1 MAIGM
6 AQQRGS
12 VVYVYDENNR
22 QLWAKDGELY
32 GYTSGNVTIKIGSIL
47 YMYDEKGM
55 QVGARSCY

>member
-55 QVGARSCY
+55 QVGARSCN